1 MTSELAGMPADQVEA
16 NVSAQSVTVTV
27 DESIY
32 PLDAIYG
39 ASYTF
44 LDRCYVLLDRA
55 SSSRVRVT
63 LTPKKSATTEAEL
76 RDWAGELQN
85 ELLSCA
91 WRSQIVRENRAVIEA
106 VTLQAI
112 SGAMGPPSLDDLEDF
127 DFSEEPFEDP
137 LGIGLSW
144 EEKYKKKKDDP
155 AAAAPAPSAQAA
167 SPQPD
172 GATTPDAGEG
182 GAA

>member
-1 MTSELAGMPADQVEA
+1 MKTELAGMPSDQVVA
-16 NVSAQSVTVTV
+16 DVSAAAVTVIV
-27 DESIY
+27 DDSLY
-32 PLDAIYG
+32 PLDAVYG

-55 SSSRVRVT
+55 APGKVRIT
-63 LTPKKSATTEAEL
+63 LTPKKDTTGQSDL
-76 RDWAGELQN
+76 RSWAGELQN

-112 SGAMGPPSLDDLEDF
+112 SGAMGPPSLDDLKDF

-144 EEKYKKKKDDP
+144 EEKYKKKKDEP
-155 AAAAPAPSAQAA
+155 AAAEGSSSSDEGSA
-167 SPQPD
+167 
-172 GATTPDAGEG
+172 T
-182 GAA
+182 

>member
-1 MTSELAGMPADQVEA
+1 MAEVVGMPGDQVDVD
-16 NVSAQSVTVTV
+16 VSASAVTVTV
-27 DESIY
+27 DESVY
-32 PLDAIYG
+32 PLDAVYG

-55 SSSRVRVT
+55 APSRVRIT
-63 LTPKKSATTEAEL
+63 LTPKKESTDPATL
-76 RDWAGELQN
+76 RTYVGELQN

-106 VTLQAI
+106 VTLQAV
-112 SGAMGPPSLDDLEDF
+112 SGAMGPPTLDDLKDF

-144 EEKYKKKKDDP
+144 EEKYKKKKDDGAVAAPVDP
-155 AAAAPAPSAQAA
+155 AAS
-167 SPQPD
+167 
-172 GATTPDAGEG
+172 GVGEG
-182 GAA
+182 GTT

>member
-1 MTSELAGMPADQVEA
+1 MGELAGMPSDQVEA
-16 NVSAQSVTVTV
+16 EISTRTVTVTV
-27 DESIY
+27 DESLY

-44 LDRCYVLLDRA
+44 LDRCFVLLDRA
-55 SSSRVRVT
+55 AATRVRIA
-63 LTPKKSATTEAEL
+63 LTPKKEASETEL
-76 RDWAGELQN
+76 RAWAGELQN

-106 VTLQAI
+106 VTLQAV
-112 SGAMGPPSLDDLEDF
+112 SGAMGPPSLEDLKDF

-144 EEKYKKKKDDP
+144 EEKYKKKKDD
-155 AAAAPAPSAQAA
+155 AAAIPSVPKDEG
-167 SPQPD
+167 S
-172 GATTPDAGEG
+172 AT
-182 GAA
+182 

>member
-1 MTSELAGMPADQVEA
+1 MPTDQVDAEFA
-16 NVSAQSVTVTV
+16 ARSVAVTL
-27 DESIY
+27 DESVY
-32 PLDAIYG
+32 PLDAVYG

-44 LDRCYVLLDRA
+44 IDRCYVLLDRVSEA
-55 SSSRVRVT
+55 RIRIS
-63 LTPKKSATTEAEL
+63 LTPKKEVVSEAEL
-76 RDWAGELQN
+76 RAYVGELSN

-112 SGAMGPPSLDDLEDF
+112 GGAMGPPSLDDLKDF

-144 EEKYKKKKDDP
+144 EEKYKKKKP
-155 AAAAPAPSAQAA
+155 EETAAASASESETAAAPS
-167 SPQPD
+167 
-172 GATTPDAGEG
+172 GEESG
-182 GAA
+182 T

>member
-1 MTSELAGMPADQVEA
+1 MSELAGMPSDQVHA
-16 NVSAQSVTVTV
+16 DVSARAVTVIV
-27 DESIY
+27 DDSLY
-32 PLDAIYG
+32 PLDAVYG

-55 SSSRVRVT
+55 AATRTRIT
-63 LTPKKSATTEAEL
+63 LTPKKAATSEDEL
-76 RDWAGELQN
+76 RAWAGELQN

-112 SGAMGPPSLDDLEDF
+112 SGAMGPPTLDDLKDF

-144 EEKYKKKKDDP
+144 EEKYKKKKDD
-155 AAAAPAPSAQAA
+155 AAPA
-167 SPQPD
+167 
-172 GATTPDAGEG
+172 ATAPTPAGEG
-182 GAA
+182 SEGGAP

>member
-1 MTSELAGMPADQVEA
+1 MSELVGMPSDQVA
-16 NVSAQSVTVTV
+16 ADVSRHAVTVTV

-55 SSSRVRVT
+55 SATHVRIR
-63 LTPKKSATTEAEL
+63 LSPKKASREDEL
-76 RDWAGELQN
+76 RDWAGELLN

-91 WRSQIVRENRAVIEA
+91 WRAQIVRENRAVIEA
-106 VTLQAI
+106 VTLQAVT
-112 SGAMGPPSLDDLEDF
+112 GAMGPPTLDELQDF
-127 DFSEEPFEDP
+127 DFAEEPFEDP

-144 EEKYKKKKDDP
+144 EEKYKKKGGDAP
-155 AAAAPAPSAQAA
+155 TTVEAQAAPAGS
-167 SPQPD
+167 D
-172 GATTPDAGEG
+172 DG

>member
-1 MTSELAGMPADQVEA
+1 MSELVGMPSDQVDA
-16 NVSAQSVTVTV
+16 DVTAHAVTVTV
-27 DESIY
+27 DESLY

-44 LDRCYVLLDRA
+44 LDRAYVLLDRA
-55 SSSRVRVT
+55 AAGRVRVT
-63 LTPKKSATTEAEL
+63 LTPKKEATSEAEL

-106 VTLQAI
+106 VTLQAV
-112 SGAMGPPSLDDLEDF
+112 SGAMGPPSLDDLKDF

-144 EEKYKKKKDDP
+144 EEKYKKKKDEP
-155 AAAAPAPSAQAA
+155 GAA
-167 SPQPD
+167 SG
-172 GATTPDAGEG
+172 GAIAADAGTSEPTEG
-182 GAA
+182 GGA

>member
-1 MTSELAGMPADQVEA
+1 MPTDQVDAEFA
-16 NVSAQSVTVTV
+16 ARSVGVTL
-27 DESIY
+27 DESVY
-32 PLDAIYG
+32 PLDAVYG

-44 LDRCYVLLDRA
+44 IDRCYVLLDRVSA
-55 SSSRVRVT
+55 TRIRIS
-63 LTPKKSATTEAEL
+63 LTPKTLPAASPSGKEVTLEAEL
-76 RDWAGELQN
+76 RAYVGELMN

-112 SGAMGPPSLDDLEDF
+112 GGAMGPPSLDDLKDF

-144 EEKYKKKKDDP
+144 EEKYKKKKP
-155 AAAAPAPSAQAA
+155 EETAAASAPELETAAAPS
-167 SPQPD
+167 
-172 GATTPDAGEG
+172 GEESG
-182 GAA
+182 T

>member
-1 MTSELAGMPADQVEA
+1 MGELAGMPPEQVDAD
-16 NVSAQSVTVTV
+16 VSAHAVTVTV
-27 DESIY
+27 DDSLY
-32 PLDAIYG
+32 PLDAVYG

-55 SSSRVRVT
+55 APSRTRIT
-63 LTPKKSATTEAEL
+63 LTPKKEATTEAEL
-76 RDWAGELQN
+76 RGWAGELTN

-112 SGAMGPPSLDDLEDF
+112 SGAMGPPSLDDLQDF

-144 EEKYKKKKDDP
+144 EEKYKKKKDAPPAATTTTSTP
-155 AAAAPAPSAQAA
+155 AAAAESEPG
-167 SPQPD
+167 D
-172 GATTPDAGEG
+172 G
-182 GAA
+182 GAP

>member
-1 MTSELAGMPADQVEA
+1 MPTDQVDAEFA
-16 NVSAQSVTVTV
+16 SQSVGVTL
-27 DESIY
+27 DESVY
-32 PLDAIYG
+32 PLDAVYG

-44 LDRCYVLLDRA
+44 IDRCYVLLDRV
-55 SSSRVRVT
+55 SPTRLRIS
-63 LTPKKSATTEAEL
+63 LTPKKGVTSEDEL
-76 RDWAGELQN
+76 RAYVGELSN

-112 SGAMGPPSLDDLEDF
+112 GGAMGPPSLDDLKDF

-144 EEKYKKKKDDP
+144 EEKYKKKKDP
-155 AAAAPAPSAQAA
+155 EEAALTTSASTEAA
-167 SPQPD
+167 SEPAE
-172 GATTPDAGEG
+172 ATPASDTESA
-182 GAA
+182 

>member
-1 MTSELAGMPADQVEA
+1 MAELAGMPSDQVLA
-16 NVSAQSVTVTV
+16 DVSASAVTVIV
-27 DESIY
+27 DDSLY
-32 PLDAIYG
+32 PLDAVYG

-44 LDRCYVLLDRA
+44 LDRCFVLLDRA
-55 SSSRVRVT
+55 APGKVRIT
-63 LTPKKSATTEAEL
+63 LTPKKAAIGEAEL
-76 RDWAGELQN
+76 RGWAGELQN

-112 SGAMGPPSLDDLEDF
+112 SGAMGPPSLDDLKDF

-144 EEKYKKKKDDP
+144 EEKYKKKSDD
-155 AAAAPAPSAQAA
+155 AAPAEAAPAKTGEESA
-167 SPQPD
+167 
-172 GATTPDAGEG
+172 T
-182 GAA
+182 

>member
-1 MTSELAGMPADQVEA
+1 MVAVAGMPVDQVDADVGERA
-16 NVSAQSVTVTV
+16 VTVVV
-27 DESIY
+27 DDGIY

-44 LDRCYVLLDRA
+44 LDRCYVLLDRPA
-55 SSSRVRVT
+55 PGRVKIT
-63 LTPKKSATTEAEL
+63 LTPKREGVGEADL
-76 RDWAGELQN
+76 RGYAGELQN

-112 SGAMGPPSLDDLEDF
+112 GGAMGAPTLDDLQDF

-144 EEKYKKKKDDP
+144 EEKYKKKKP
-155 AAAAPAPSAQAA
+155 EAEVAAPAPVA
-167 SPQPD
+167 SKD
-172 GATTPDAGEG
+172 GGST
-182 GAA
+182 

>member
-1 MTSELAGMPADQVEA
+1 MGYLLVPGGFMAEVAGMPTDQVDA
-16 NVSAQSVTVTV
+16 DVSARAVTVTV
-27 DESIY
+27 DDSIY
-32 PLDAIYG
+32 PLDAVYG

-55 SSSRVRVT
+55 APTRTRIT
-63 LTPKKSATTEAEL
+63 LTPKNGGTSEAEL
-76 RDWAGELQN
+76 RGYAGELQN

-106 VTLQAI
+106 VTLQAVT
-112 SGAMGPPSLDDLEDF
+112 GAMGPPSLDDLKDF

-144 EEKYKKKKDDP
+144 EEKYKKKKDD
-155 AAAAPAPSAQAA
+155 AAPTASGGEEGSA
-167 SPQPD
+167 
-172 GATTPDAGEG
+172 
-182 GAA
+182 